1 MNEYLYRSIEFANQ
15 YNYLDQLYKIYPVIH
30 NSIREIDINKW
41 QEIEKS
47 FKERDNITLVT
58 SLLKLDLFPL
68 KDSYVAFLRRDK
80 SSINR
85 NPDTI
90 NRLAGSIYEL
100 GLNNLYEKCSEP
112 KESNRQMGQA
122 FRNWIKKGI
131 IGVPLLNYKDF
142 SNTSVNSILY
152 DSDEKITQW
161 AKENLN
167 YNREKRL
174 DFLAYFNKKY
184 IIGEAKFLTD
194 FGGHQNGQL
203 EDALSLVK
211 LKDVNAVK
219 VAILDGVLYI
229 KGRNKMYN
237 TINKYKDYNIFSALL
252 LRDFLYSI

>member
-1 MNEYLYRSIEFANQ
+1 M
-15 YNYLDQLYKIYPVIH
+15 
-30 NSIREIDINKW
+30 
-41 QEIEKS
+41 
-47 FKERDNITLVT
+47 
-58 SLLKLDLFPL
+58 
-68 KDSYVAFLRRDK
+68 
-80 SSINR
+80 
-85 NPDTI
+85 
-90 NRLAGSIYEL
+90 

-122 FRNWIKKGI
+122 FRNWIKKGV
-131 IGVPLLNYKDF
+131 IGVPLLNYEDF

-167 YNREKRL
+167 YNRNKRL

-203 EDALSLVK
+203 EDALSLVD
-211 LKDVNAVK
+211 LKDVSAVK
-219 VAILDGVLYI
+219 IAILDGVLYI
-229 KGRNKMYN
+229 KSKNKMYD